1 MSGLRRR
8 RRAPARSVRRGSALA
23 AVVVLCGLGTGA
35 PGAAA
40 APELPAPVQRCRVT
54 DPGLTELSGLASDG
68 RYWYAVDDG
77 GSSLRVAL
85 LDRDSCEVGA
95 EWTSPTDP
103 YDVEDLALA
112 PDGAAWLADTGDN
125 RRARSTVALH
135 RLTADGD
142 SQLYRLSYPDG
153 PHDAEA
159 LLLDR
164 AGTPHVVTKEPFGMA
179 FVYRPAEPLVAGGTV
194 PWERVGELALPTTD
208 SPDGPIKGIGT
219 RLVTGGSVSRDG
231 TLIALRT
238 YTEAYLFHAPDGDV
252 PAALRRPPVALRL
265 PSEPQG
271 EAIAWD
277 PDGSLVTSSEGLQ
290 PVYVLPGAASLLA
303 TGAEPDPSTAPGTPA
318 PGVSE
323 PAEGEQPAPEPD
335 DAADGSVLSTA
346 PALVVA
352 GGLAALLL
360 YFLVRMRRR

>member
-1 MSGLRRR
+1 M
-8 RRAPARSVRRGSALA
+8 RRGGALT
-23 AVVVLCGLGTGA
+23 AVLVLFGLATGA
-35 PGAAA
+35 AEVAAA
-40 APELPAPVQRCRVT
+40 QELPAAVQRCRVT

-85 LDRDSCEVGA
+85 LDRETCEVRA

-112 PDGAAWLADTGDN
+112 PDGAVWLADTGDN

-142 SQLYRLSYPDG
+142 SQLYRLTYPDR

-159 LLLDR
+159 ILLDR
-164 AGTPHVVTKEPFGMA
+164 NGTPHVVTKEPFGMA
-179 FVYRPAEPLVAGGTV
+179 FVYRPAAPLVADGTV

-219 RLVTGGSVSRDG
+219 RLVTGGSVSGDG

-238 YTEAYLFHAPDGDV
+238 YTEVYLFHAPDGDV

-265 PSEPQG
+265 PPEPQG
-271 EAIAWD
+271 EAIAWE
-277 PDGSLVTSSEGLQ
+277 PDGSLVISSEGLQ
-290 PVYVLPGAASLLA
+290 PVQVLPGAAALLD
-303 TGAEPDPSTAPGTPA
+303 TGAGPESTEAPVPGTDQPGTDESEDLAPPAGDPSAPGSDEET
-318 PGVSE
+318 GV
-323 PAEGEQPAPEPD
+323 
-335 DAADGSVLSTA
+335 DGTLLSTG